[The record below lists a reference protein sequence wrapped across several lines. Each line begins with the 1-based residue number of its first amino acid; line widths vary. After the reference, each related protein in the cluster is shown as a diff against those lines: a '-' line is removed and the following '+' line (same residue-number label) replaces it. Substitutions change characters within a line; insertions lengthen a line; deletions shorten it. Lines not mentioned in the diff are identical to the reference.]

1 MKAYSAS
8 EAISPAI
15 ERTKRYLFEPFDW
28 GMYLKLS
35 AVACITEGFSANL
48 NLHSHHSSPLP
59 SGGSPML
66 HLPAEIIAAIIAVA
80 LLGLVI
86 GIIVFYLITRL
97 RFAFFHCLAHKTKLI
112 RPAWT
117 LYRAQAMRLFKAS
130 LVVWFA
136 FLAILAL
143 VLLPFFFTFFELIR
157 NADSGGHFDVLKFL
171 LTLLPLI
178 AVVIVLSLLAYG
190 IDVVMRDFMLPHMAL
205 ENSSFGQAWA
215 AVRPRIGA
223 EKGTFFIYLF
233 LRAVLPFVA
242 MIGVFIVAAI
252 PLFIVFGA
260 LGLAGMGFHAALANG
275 TGVIALF
282 RIAIEIMFGVTGAG
296 LGLLVAFSLGGP
308 VATWV
313 RNYAL
318 LFYGGR
324 YAALGEILY
333 PNPAPPS
340 AFVGQPGW

>member
-15 ERTKRYLFEPFDW
+15 ERTKHYLFEPFDW

-35 AVACITEGFSANL
+35 AVACITEGFSAHTNF
-48 NLHSHHSSPLP
+48 SSGHKYSPGT
-59 SGGSPML
+59 GGSPIM
-66 HLPAEIIAAIIAVA
+66 HLPAEIIAAIVAAV
-80 LLGLVI
+80 LVGLVI

-117 LYRAQAMRLFKAS
+117 LYRTQAMRLFKAS
-130 LVVWFA
+130 LVVWFT
-136 FLAILAL
+136 FLAILVV
-143 VLLPFFFTFFELIR
+143 VLLPFFFSFFELIR
-157 NADSGGHFDVLKFL
+157 NANAGAHFDVFKFL

-178 AVVIVLSLLAYG
+178 GVVIALSLIAYV
-190 IDVVMRDFMLPHMAL
+190 IDVVLHDFVLPHMAL
-205 ENSSFGQAWA
+205 ENSSFGDAWA

-223 EKGTFFIYLF
+223 EKGSFFFYLF
-233 LRAVLPFVA
+233 LRAILPFVA
-242 MIGVFIVAAI
+242 MIAVFIVAAI

-260 LGLAGMGFHAALANG
+260 IGLAGMGFHAALASG
-275 TGVIALF
+275 TGLIALF

-308 VATWV
+308 VATWI

-333 PNPAPPS
+333 PKPAPPPT
-340 AFVGQPGW
+340 FVGQPGW

>member
-1 MKAYSAS
+1 MKVFSAS

-48 NLHSHHSSPLP
+48 NLSSHHPSPPP
-59 SGGSPML
+59 SGGSPIL
-66 HLPAEIIAAIIAVA
+66 HLPAEIVAAIVAVV

-86 GIIVFYLITRL
+86 GIIVFYLVTRL

-112 RPAWT
+112 RPGWT
-117 LYRAQAMRLFKAS
+117 LYKAQAMRLFTAS
-130 LVVWFA
+130 LVIWFC

-143 VLLPFFFTFFELIR
+143 LLLPFFFTFFELIR
-157 NADSGGHFDVLKFL
+157 NADAGGHFDVGKFL

-178 AVVIVLSLLAYG
+178 AIVFVLSLLAYV

-205 ENSSFGQAWA
+205 ENASFGQAWA

-223 EKGTFFIYLF
+223 EKGAFFFYLF

-242 MIGVFIVAAI
+242 MIGVFIVAAL
-252 PLFIVFGA
+252 PLLIVFGA
-260 LGLAGMGFHAALANG
+260 LGLAGMGFHAVLAHG
-275 TGVIALF
+275 TGVIAF
-282 RIAIEIMFGVTGAG
+282 IRVAIEIMFGVTGAG

-308 VATWV
+308 VATWI

-324 YAALGEILY
+324 YAALGQILY
-333 PNPAPPS
+333 PNPPPPT
-340 AFVGQPGW
+340 FVGQPGW